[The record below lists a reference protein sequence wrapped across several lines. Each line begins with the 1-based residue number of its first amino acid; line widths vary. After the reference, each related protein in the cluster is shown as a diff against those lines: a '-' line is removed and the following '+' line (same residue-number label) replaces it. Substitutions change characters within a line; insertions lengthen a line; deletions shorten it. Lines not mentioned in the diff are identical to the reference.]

1 VTASNNPL
9 ENGLLSGFDLR
20 ALWETV
26 RLRWWVIPITPLLA
40 VGFLWAQETDLRTE
54 PASYLISRAY
64 EGRDPTGVLASVGID
79 PVSVRSF
86 PDVNNQLLILQS
98 AVVRDE
104 IADQIGNSAIV
115 NVTRSRPSFALI
127 DTLESDGQSSFVFQS
142 SGVPTYSF
150 SCNEPE
156 RATCDEAIDAYVAKA
171 SQLRTDALRAGLN
184 DLKAVLEETNR
195 QSNDPALAT
204 KIAAIDV
211 LLERAEAPLAQISE
225 YEEAIGATL
234 ASVRRPTYTFGVAA
248 GLVISVL
255 ILLQLTYSDTRVR
268 SLRSLVRL
276 VGHDHSLGVV
286 GGNAV
291 ELSDRRV
298 AVGLRRALAES
309 GTSRLRFIPL
319 RDDTV
324 DAAVMQRIAELTETP
339 ARTSSPM
346 AAMALTELTLPST
359 DELDVFVVQRNR
371 DRRADVSE
379 AMQLAQRSPRKSA
392 GFLLV
397 N

>member
-1 VTASNNPL
+1 V
-9 ENGLLSGFDLR
+9 
-20 ALWETV
+20 
-26 RLRWWVIPITPLLA
+26 
-40 VGFLWAQETDLRTE
+40 
-54 PASYLISRAY
+54 SRSY

-98 AVVRDE
+98 ADIRNE
-104 IADQIGNSAIV
+104 IAEQIGSSATV
-115 NVTRSRPSFALI
+115 TVTRSRPSFALI

-142 SGVPTYSF
+142 AGVPTYSF

-156 RATCDEAIDAYVAKA
+156 RSTCDTAIDAYVAKA
-171 SQLRTDALRAGLN
+171 SQLRTDALRAGLK
-184 DLKAVLEETNR
+184 DLKAVLEETNS

-204 KIAAIDV
+204 KVAAIDV
-211 LLERAEAPLAQISE
+211 LLERVQTPLIMVSE
-225 YEEAIGATL
+225 YVDAIGTTV
-234 ASVRRPTYTFGVAA
+234 SVVRRPTYTFGIAA
-248 GLVISVL
+248 GLFISLL
-255 ILLQLTYSDTRVR
+255 IVLQLTYSDTRVR

-276 VGHDHSLGVV
+276 VGHDQSLGAV
-286 GGNAV
+286 GGNTA

-309 GTSRLRFIPL
+309 GTNRLRFIPL

-324 DAAVMQRIAELTETP
+324 DAAVMQRIGELTAAS
-339 ARTSSPM
+339 ARTSTPM
-346 AAMALTELTLPST
+346 TVMPLTELTAPST